1 MTTKDNISNDTP
13 TIGML
18 LDIEHLYGE
27 HEGRLSPILTSLLLA
42 LAPALFYVYFGWFEL
57 IPVWLFAP
65 INAIIAARVVMIIPG
80 RENYRLAN
88 YRKRLYDD
96 YTSAASL
103 MRIKTIYPDGFVEY
117 VNGKCFYA
125 VKCYNGTCENIIQR
139 SQMLRKFLLSMAG
152 DYEFDVYILNENN
165 TSAIR
170 RYYKTVN
177 RFGKNT
183 ASMNFTKIID
193 MLSTKTRDKS
203 MVQCT
208 VFVVKGSRSDWK
220 QIRIQIDG
228 AINSQM
234 AKAFKRVYR
243 VTSLDELHDIID
255 RDIDTS
261 VNIDDLLRAKYKT
274 GEYYTSRV
282 VAYDPV
288 DEVVI
293 GKDPM
298 GQPTEPVVVEKKRSS
313 FHVAYS
319 EDTVSESVLKR
330 AKPKPDYYDK
340 VVVGGVSSEEKRSNG
355 KTAGNDNRE
364 DQEERSTGKASVK
377 RGSSEVRRRKVRNR

>member
-1 MTTKDNISNDTP
+1 MTQTNTNKNTDEE

-27 HEGRLSPILTSLLLA
+27 HEGRLSPILTTIILA
-42 LAPALFYVYFGWFEL
+42 LLPALLYAYFGLFEIIPIWAFVPVNVVFAVRL
-57 IPVWLFAP
+57 I
-65 INAIIAARVVMIIPG
+65 MIIPG
-80 RENYRLAN
+80 RENYRVQN
-88 YRKRLYDD
+88 YKRRLYDD

-125 VKCYNGTCENIIQR
+125 VKCYNGTCEDRIQR
-139 SQMLRKFLLSMAG
+139 TQMLRKFLLSMVG
-152 DYEFDVYILNENN
+152 DFEFDVYILNENN
-165 TSAIR
+165 TGAIR
-170 RYYKTVN
+170 RYYNTVN

-193 MLSTKTRDKS
+193 MLSSKTRGKS

-208 VFVVKGSRSDWK
+208 VFLIKGSRSDWK
-220 QIRIQIDG
+220 QIRLQIDG

-234 AKAFKRVYR
+234 AKAFKRIYR
-243 VTSLDELHDIID
+243 VTTQEELHDIID

-261 VNIDDLLRAKYKT
+261 VNINDLLRAKYKT
-274 GEYYTSRV
+274 GEYYNSRV

-293 GKDPM
+293 GRDAENK
-298 GQPTEPVVVEKKRSS
+298 PTEIKVKEESKST
-313 FHVAYS
+313 FHVAYT
-319 EDTVSESVLKR
+319 EDSSTASVLKR
-330 AKPKPDYYDK
+330 ATPKPDYYDK
-340 VVVGGVSSEEKRSNG
+340 VVVGGVTSEKKKSVITQKPETR
-355 KTAGNDNRE
+355 RE
-364 DQEERSTGKASVK
+364 VQKERSSGKAEVK
-377 RGSSEVRRRKVRNR
+377 GNRRKTKRKVGNR